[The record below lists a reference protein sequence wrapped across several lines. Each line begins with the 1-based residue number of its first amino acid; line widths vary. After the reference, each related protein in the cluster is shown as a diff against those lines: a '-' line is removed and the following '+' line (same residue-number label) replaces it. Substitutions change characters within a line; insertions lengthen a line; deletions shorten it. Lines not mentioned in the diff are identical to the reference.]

1 MRDTIYKNEA
11 LRRALQELGQTVAAA
26 AALLADEGRVAE
38 LEELSGHDG
47 KVCRRVWELCAPYLE
62 EDGVDGLEWL
72 SALCDRLSDNMFPD
86 GAHPRRELTGDEQ
99 LYLAVLE
106 QVLEQNLA
114 DFDPLSVVLSF
125 PQQAMQQSRV
135 AAEYSRYRQAIAAA
149 HVLPLMRISRE
160 IRPFDPASHTIGV
173 HNVALHTA
181 ILAAKAG
188 VGVDLPLV
196 SAAAFGH
203 DIGKFGC
210 RGDDARRIPYLHY
223 YYTWQWF
230 SEQKMEEI
238 GHVSANHSTWDLE
251 FENLPVESLLL
262 IYADFRVRGTR
273 GEDGKEKI
281 CIYTLA
287 EAYE

>member
-1 MRDTIYKNEA
+1 MSDMIYKNEK
-11 LRRALQELGQTVAAA
+11 LRTELQQLAAQVYA
-26 AALLADEGRVAE
+26 AGRLLDRNDLLAALESVG
-38 LEELSGHDG
+38 GHDEDAC
-47 KVCRRVWELCAPYLE
+47 CRTLELCAVVMENRPAE
-62 EDGVDGLEWL
+62 IKEWL

-86 GAHPRRELTGDEQ
+86 AEHPRRALTGDEQ
-99 LYLAVLE
+99 LYLTVLE
-106 QVLEQNLA
+106 NVLAQHLET
-114 DFDPLSVVLSF
+114 FDPLTDVLRF
-125 PQQAMQQSRV
+125 PADALHHSRV
-135 AAEYSRYRQAIAAA
+135 TEEYGRYRRAVVSA

-181 ILAAKAG
+181 ILADRAG
-188 VGVDLPLV
+188 IAVDLPLV

-230 SEQKMEEI
+230 SEYDMEEI

-251 FENLPVESLLL
+251 L
-262 IYADFRVRGTR
+262 IA
-273 GEDGKEKI
+273 
-281 CIYTLA
+281 YT
-287 EAYE
+287 